1 MITCNSRHTHRPT
14 NTHSLSHSQTRR
26 SVRPSHWR
34 IFVEQDPREG
44 GEGGGTSMN
53 DVMQIFRVFGPPC
66 PQLGLIYSTKSM
78 QPPLLNHVFSL
89 QCAKSSMDG
98 PLGGSG
104 RNEGCAGRPPQPN
117 TCGKGRRVVFMLE
130 GELAMMVMRRAQTG
144 PYSSPDHAD
153 EAASRMIVPIVEG
166 VTLEYTLHSCSLER
180 KTRGKAGGRVS
191 TKRSPIRKGRKEGTK
206 GRKRASEKA
215 ME

>member
-1 MITCNSRHTHRPT
+1 
-14 NTHSLSHSQTRR
+14 
-26 SVRPSHWR
+26 
-34 IFVEQDPREG
+34 
-44 GEGGGTSMN
+44 MN

-180 KTRGKAGGRVS
+180 KTRDGGGWQSQQKKVPNQER
-191 TKRSPIRKGRKEGTK
+191 K
-206 GRKRASEKA
+206 GRKRASERESHGIEEEERVEILLSPEQEGIGEDSGTGA
-215 ME
+215 FVAAVRCGD